1 MRYYTKEGVPMEK
14 IGLLLRKG
22 VFPYEYIDSHEKFKE
37 TSLPSIEKFY
47 SEYHDLYSKTDVLL
61 LADVWTAFCETSMK
75 YYELDPSH
83 YVSAASLTWD
93 AMLKYTGVKI
103 ELFTDMEMHDF
114 AEKAKRD
121 GITMSCRRYF
131 KANNPKCKN
140 FNIRRPK
147 TWLSYVD
154 ANNLYGWAMSQYF
167 QIGNYKWEY
176 SDEFLKD
183 PENNKKVFNTILKKR
198 KDATRG
204 SVENIKVKRE
214 QFSPKQESYLEK
226 MGKKNYVSVE
236 KLITHLGPRD
246 EYVLHYSELQYYV
259 KLGMVVDEIQK
270 AKNDFEKDFY
280 KLMNN
285 SVFGKTMEN
294 VRKHIDIKL
303 LPLRNKKDE
312 KNKDLVGVHM
322 GKSEVTLNKLILVS
336 AAVLGLSKLHM
347 YQFWYDYVKATYG
360 EKATLCYMDTDS
372 FIYGVETEDIL
383 KSLPEDQWLRGRTLK
398 NAGVISKFK
407 DECPDYIISEFF
419 GIRAKLYHYVLEN
432 GSIGSRHKGIS
443 KMGMENTARN
453 NMSITAIGEQYDPL
467 TLLYRECLFDKKQIY
482 AKNVGFRTK
491 DHIISLVEVEKQA
504 ASPFDD
510 KRWILSDGK
519 RTLPYERAFYYYLN
533 SEMTQENAEQRA
545 MIVKLR
551 I

>member
-47 SEYHDLYSKTDVLL
+47 SDLKGRISQKNYEHAQKVQKEFGCKNLGEYHDLYSKTDVLL

-204 SVENIKVKRE
+204 CYVQIK
-214 QFSPKQESYLEK
+214 SYFPAQTH
-226 MGKKNYVSVE
+226 NYLMD
-236 KLITHLGPRD
+236 LIYIYIYIPQQ
-246 EYVLHYSELQYYV
+246 S
-259 KLGMVVDEIQK
+259 KI
-270 AKNDFEKDFY
+270 
-280 KLMNN
+280 
-285 SVFGKTMEN
+285 
-294 VRKHIDIKL
+294 
-303 LPLRNKKDE
+303 LR
-312 KNKDLVGVHM
+312 
-322 GKSEVTLNKLILVS
+322 
-336 AAVLGLSKLHM
+336 
-347 YQFWYDYVKATYG
+347 
-360 EKATLCYMDTDS
+360 
-372 FIYGVETEDIL
+372 
-383 KSLPEDQWLRGRTLK
+383 
-398 NAGVISKFK
+398 
-407 DECPDYIISEFF
+407 
-419 GIRAKLYHYVLEN
+419 
-432 GSIGSRHKGIS
+432 
-443 KMGMENTARN
+443 
-453 NMSITAIGEQYDPL
+453 
-467 TLLYRECLFDKKQIY
+467 
-482 AKNVGFRTK
+482 
-491 DHIISLVEVEKQA
+491 
-504 ASPFDD
+504 
-510 KRWILSDGK
+510 
-519 RTLPYERAFYYYLN
+519 
-533 SEMTQENAEQRA
+533 
-545 MIVKLR
+545 
-551 I
+551 